1 VWYRLASTEAARPKE
16 KAVSIVHGSTP
27 GYEATF
33 TQLTQIQFRLHGCQ
47 PRRAPDCDTAGCLY
61 ARRRTTDPRVAAA
74 EARAK
79 GQDWWPDRC
88 ASRAQRA
95 CPPTAKG
102 FCFLAVE
109 DPEGMVNVVVPPD
122 VYEQCRQAIH
132 SAFVIVEGV
141 VQKDHGAINV
151 LAAAVREV

>member
-1 VWYRLASTEAARPKE
+1 M
-16 KAVSIVHGSTP
+16 
-27 GYEATF
+27 
-33 TQLTQIQFRLHGCQ
+33 
-47 PRRAPDCDTAGCLY
+47 
-61 ARRRTTDPRVAAA
+61 
-74 EARAK
+74 
-79 GQDWWPDRC
+79 
-88 ASRAQRA
+88 
-95 CPPTAKG
+95 
-102 FCFLAVE
+102 E